1 MQLSYYV
8 SGFYTYYLLTLNKEY
23 TISKL
28 INILVFGKDWN
39 YVKQN

>member
-23 TISKL
+23 TFSNL
-28 INILVFGKDWN
+28 INILALGKDWN